1 MNKIFII
8 IICIIICFFTIIYPT
23 YAIEPIGNKIY
34 EGIDVSAWQGIIDY
48 EKVKSDGVE
57 IVYIKASEGNGYVDP
72 YFENNYQKAKKSE
85 LYVGVYH
92 YLTARN
98 IKEAEVQAQF
108 FVSVIGGKNI
118 DCKLAMDFES
128 FEGLAEEEV
137 NKIGVAFLNKVKELS
152 KKDVI
157 IYSDTYNATNIFKG
171 TITSF
176 PLWVAQY
183 YVKEPSY
190 NGNWNNWV
198 GFQYTDKGVVSGI
211 VGNVDKDRF
220 TNEVFLDDTKEI
232 PVIEPPEPVKQ
243 DTKTKQI
250 VIQYGDTLSEIAIK
264 YNTTV
269 QKLVEINNIKNPNLI
284 YAGEILLVP
293 MNNNA
298 EIGSDIIYIVKK
310 GDTLWNIAKVYDTT
324 VSQIV
329 RINNIK
335 NPNYIY
341 AGQRII
347 IPTHSQLIYNKK
359 NYVLYK
365 IRYGDTLY
373 SISRRYNT
381 SIANIV
387 RLNRI
392 QNPNLIYAGEI
403 IKI

>member
-1 MNKIFII
+1 M
-8 IICIIICFFTIIYPT
+8 
-23 YAIEPIGNKIY
+23 
-34 EGIDVSAWQGIIDY
+34 
-48 EKVKSDGVE
+48 
-57 IVYIKASEGNGYVDP
+57 
-72 YFENNYQKAKKSE
+72 
-85 LYVGVYH
+85 GVYH

-157 IYSDTYNATNIFKG
+157 IYSNTYNATNIFKG

-211 VGNVDKDRF
+211 VGNVDKNRF
-220 TNEVFLDDTKEI
+220 TNKVFLDDTKEI

-243 DTKTKQI
+243 DTKTKPI
-250 VIQYGDTLSEIAIK
+250 VIQYGDTLSKIAIK

-347 IPTHSQLIYNKK
+347 IPTQSQLIYNKK

>member
-1 MNKIFII
+1 
-8 IICIIICFFTIIYPT
+8 
-23 YAIEPIGNKIY
+23 
-34 EGIDVSAWQGIIDY
+34 
-48 EKVKSDGVE
+48 
-57 IVYIKASEGNGYVDP
+57 
-72 YFENNYQKAKKSE
+72 
-85 LYVGVYH
+85 
-92 YLTARN
+92 
-98 IKEAEVQAQF
+98 
-108 FVSVIGGKNI
+108 
-118 DCKLAMDFES
+118 
-128 FEGLAEEEV
+128 
-137 NKIGVAFLNKVKELS
+137 
-152 KKDVI
+152 
-157 IYSDTYNATNIFKG
+157 
-171 TITSF
+171 
-176 PLWVAQY
+176 
-183 YVKEPSY
+183 
-190 NGNWNNWV
+190 
-198 GFQYTDKGVVSGI
+198 
-211 VGNVDKDRF
+211 
-220 TNEVFLDDTKEI
+220 
-232 PVIEPPEPVKQ
+232 
-243 DTKTKQI
+243 
-250 VIQYGDTLSEIAIK
+250 
-264 YNTTV
+264 
-269 QKLVEINNIKNPNLI
+269 
-284 YAGEILLVP
+284 

-347 IPTHSQLIYNKK
+347 IPTQSQLIYNKK

>member
-1 MNKIFII
+1 
-8 IICIIICFFTIIYPT
+8 
-23 YAIEPIGNKIY
+23 
-34 EGIDVSAWQGIIDY
+34 
-48 EKVKSDGVE
+48 
-57 IVYIKASEGNGYVDP
+57 
-72 YFENNYQKAKKSE
+72 
-85 LYVGVYH
+85 
-92 YLTARN
+92 
-98 IKEAEVQAQF
+98 
-108 FVSVIGGKNI
+108 
-118 DCKLAMDFES
+118 
-128 FEGLAEEEV
+128 
-137 NKIGVAFLNKVKELS
+137 
-152 KKDVI
+152 
-157 IYSDTYNATNIFKG
+157 
-171 TITSF
+171 
-176 PLWVAQY
+176 
-183 YVKEPSY
+183 
-190 NGNWNNWV
+190 
-198 GFQYTDKGVVSGI
+198 
-211 VGNVDKDRF
+211 
-220 TNEVFLDDTKEI
+220 
-232 PVIEPPEPVKQ
+232 
-243 DTKTKQI
+243 
-250 VIQYGDTLSEIAIK
+250 
-264 YNTTV
+264 
-269 QKLVEINNIKNPNLI
+269 
-284 YAGEILLVP
+284 